1 MLDRH
6 FVTEQPD
13 AVRAVLRRRHA
24 EPSAFEAVD
33 RFLSLE
39 VERKRALAT
48 IEDRRRFRNEATAR
62 IPSLHREGRREEAEA
77 LRIEVRAASEE
88 ARSLEEGLG
97 TVEREIEWILLS
109 LPNRLDDR
117 VQDGTGDEAAVEVSR
132 WGEPRA
138 FDFEPLAHDDLGTR
152 LGILDME
159 RAARMSG
166 ARFAVLRGAGAALE
180 RGLINFFLDLH
191 VREHGY
197 VEVMVPY
204 VVWRSAMTG
213 TGQLPKFEADL
224 FKLAEPLNGQDA
236 FLVPTAEVPV
246 TNLHRDEIL
255 DAAALPLRYCC
266 FTPCFRAEAGSYGRD
281 VKGLIRQHQF
291 HKVELVHITAPDAS
305 DAAHEALTGHAE
317 ACLRRLNLPYRKV
330 RIASGDQSAAAA
342 HQLDLEVWL
351 PSQRRYREISSCSNF
366 WDYQARRLGLRF
378 RASGAPGKGRTAFC
392 HTLNGSGLAV
402 GRTLV
407 AVLENGQQADGSV
420 VIPAALRPFLGGLD
434 RIGPAV

>member
-1 MLDRH
+1 MLDRR
-6 FVTEQPD
+6 FVAEQPD
-13 AVRAVLRRRHA
+13 AVRAILGRRHA
-24 EPSAFEAVD
+24 EASAFDAVD
-33 RFLSLE
+33 RFLALE
-39 VERKRALAT
+39 VDRRRMLAT
-48 IEDRRRFRNEATAR
+48 VEDRRRFRNEATAR
-62 IPSLHREGRREEAEA
+62 IPTLYREGHRDEAEA
-77 LRIEVRAASEE
+77 LKAEVRTATDE
-88 ARSLEEGLG
+88 AKAIEEGLG
-97 TVEREIEWILLS
+97 AVEREIDAILLS

-117 VQDGTGDEAAVEVSR
+117 APDGVGDDAVVEVSR
-132 WGEPRA
+132 WGEPRS
-138 FDFEPLAHDDLGTR
+138 FDFEPLSHDDLGTR

-180 RGLINFFLDLH
+180 RALINFFLDLH

-204 VVWRSAMTG
+204 LVGRAAMTG

-224 FKLAEPLNGQDA
+224 FKLSEPLNGQDA
-236 FLVPTAEVPV
+236 YLVPTAEVPV
-246 TNLHRDEIL
+246 TNLHREEIL
-255 DAAALPLRYCC
+255 DAGVLPLRYCC

-291 HKVELVHITAPDAS
+291 HKVELVHITTPEAS

-317 ACLRRLNLPYRKV
+317 ACLERLGLPYRKV
-330 RIASGDQSAAAA
+330 RIAAGDQSAAAA

-366 WDYQARRLGLRF
+366 WDYQARRMGLRF
-378 RASGAPGKGRTAFC
+378 RTSGAPGKGRTAFC

-407 AVLENGQQADGSV
+407 AVLENYQQADGSV
-420 VIPAALRPFLGGLD
+420 ALPEVLRPLLGGLD
-434 RIGPAV
+434 RIGPPV